1 MLKLNAHTT
10 LLLKEHQQM
19 HPLRT
24 LLEAES
30 TRFAKMVELR
40 DQRNFNRKPKPDSDH
55 PAVKADCRR
64 VHAGRKHLQ
73 GQLFSTRHRLLP
85 VSQVRLRHHT
95 ILSPYE
101 KR

>member
-40 DQRNFNRKPKPDSDH
+40 DQEALTEN
-55 PAVKADCRR
+55 
-64 VHAGRKHLQ
+64 Q
-73 GQLFSTRHRLLP
+73 
-85 VSQVRLRHHT
+85 SQTQT
-95 ILSPYE
+95 ILQLKQITVASMQEENICRDSSFP
-101 KR
+101 RHVVGCCL